1 VAKSWLTVCF
11 TYSLRIAIFSTDIS
25 QGSVVTRLGCG
36 GVFVYDFDTN
46 FLLNLTVIERIVK
59 IGQYL
64 VKLWARVRC
73 LVFFDSRCR
82 FRFFC
87 VLCVSIDKFAFVS
100 FDLIKSVQYLPKRT
114 AEKII
119 SGLTYFVSC
128 GA

>member
-1 VAKSWLTVCF
+1 
-11 TYSLRIAIFSTDIS
+11 
-25 QGSVVTRLGCG
+25 
-36 GVFVYDFDTN
+36 
-46 FLLNLTVIERIVK
+46 
-59 IGQYL
+59 
-64 VKLWARVRC
+64 VKLWARVRR
-73 LVFFDSRCR
+73 LVFLTRGVDFV
-82 FRFFC
+82 FC